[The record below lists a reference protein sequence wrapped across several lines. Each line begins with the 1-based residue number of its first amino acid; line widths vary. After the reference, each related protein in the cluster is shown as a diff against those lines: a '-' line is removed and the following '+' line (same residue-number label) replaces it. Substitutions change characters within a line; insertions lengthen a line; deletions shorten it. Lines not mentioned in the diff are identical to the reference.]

1 MPDTN
6 FVNVML
12 ISGNINYF
20 NRIIKKYDTLAEYQA
35 LGSYYTTTLNFD
47 PGNNLTT
54 NLIIGSTTVNAL
66 TFDCNYLLIYNSN
79 NEILQRWWVMD
90 QKRTRAGQYT
100 LSLKRDVI
108 ADFYDIIV
116 DSPCFIEK
124 ATIRDFNN
132 PLIFNKED
140 MQFNQ
145 IKKSET
151 FIKDQSKMA
160 WIVGYIDRT
169 YAGDTWDS
177 TYDVIQDYST
187 STLPVINSQA
197 LSQQTYRTGKNIRLN
212 LYWRHYTS
220 VGYGNKSNIS
230 KSYIQFEND
239 SFSNVIG
246 SLKPF
251 VKSTN
256 PLEKNVYEG
265 NDESLIGTNWNNSY
279 IKLVADQ
286 INTDRA
292 SVRAGFYLLDTTY
305 GNNYCSIENY
315 QTILNANGKIYLDS
329 DTNKYYKIIV
339 TETTPIRQSQ
349 SISSTSNFGYAIA
362 AAIQKPVDAQR
373 CSLTTAYSSASG
385 YTELSWDECAVNV
398 QFQEFKPETT
408 KIKISAS
415 RNHLNDAP
423 YDMFA
428 IPYTTEYDGGVITED
443 NFIPYVME
451 QYVNVSTWQGW
462 VINKETAAHVAQS
475 IIAHLGGGGGS
486 SYIYDVQI
494 LPYCP
499 IKSATKVVEIY
510 DSGTEYQNYQPV
522 VYLPN
527 LTENIDY
534 NIITNSSGNKHYG
547 VILWATQSSFT
558 FNKQFNIT
566 PTNPKIDFE
575 TKMYR
580 LVSPNYSGMF
590 EFSPAMNGGV
600 SSFNVDATYKPYQPY
615 IHINPDFKFMYGK
628 DFNDNRGLICG
639 GDFSLSMVDDK
650 WSNFEIN
657 NKNYQ
662 LIFDREVQNMEFN
675 RKQARV
681 GEAFDLVTGTAAGAV
696 QGAMSGAGVAG
707 AVVGG
712 VASAAGGAIDIGMSE
727 ARYKESLS
735 LKKDLFGY
743 NLGNI
748 RALPASLT
756 KATSLNENFKFW
768 PFLEE
773 YECSDIE
780 KEALELKLK
789 YDGMTVMK
797 IGKMSDYIAESEK
810 TFIKGQIIRLENLP
824 EASDVAYEIYNEIKK
839 GVYI

>member
-20 NRIIKKYDTLAEYQA
+20 NRIIKKYDTLDEYQA
-35 LGSYYTTTLNFD
+35 LGSYYITTLNFD

-54 NLIIGSTTVNAL
+54 TLIIGSTSVNAL
-66 TFDCNYLLIYNSN
+66 TFDCNYLLIYNSD

-108 ADFYDIIV
+108 ADFYDIV
-116 DSPCFIEK
+116 TEAPCFIEK
-124 ATIRDFNN
+124 ATIRDFND

-239 SFSNVIG
+239 SFSNVFG

-265 NDESLIGTNWNNSY
+265 NDESLIGTNWDNSY

-286 INTDRA
+286 INTDKA

-339 TETTPIRQSQ
+339 TETTPIRKSQ

-385 YTELSWDECAVNV
+385 YTELSWDECSVNV

-428 IPYTTEYDGGVITED
+428 IPYTTEYDGGIITED

-527 LTENIDY
+527 LTEDIDY

-615 IHINPDFKFMYGK
+615 IHINPDFNFMYGK

-650 WSNFEIN
+650 WANFEIN

-681 GEAFDLVTGTAAGAV
+681 GEAFDLVTGTAAGAA
-696 QGAMSGAGVAG
+696 QGAMVGGAVG